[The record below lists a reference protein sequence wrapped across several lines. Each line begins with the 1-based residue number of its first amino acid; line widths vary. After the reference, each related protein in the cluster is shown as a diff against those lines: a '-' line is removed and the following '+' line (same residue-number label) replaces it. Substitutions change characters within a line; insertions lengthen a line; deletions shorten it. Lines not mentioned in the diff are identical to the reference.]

1 MLNQEIISRKKSC
14 IKCFLLCTKV
24 NNSGTIVGR
33 SAFAIN
39 ADKINKLG
47 VRIYAGRDL
56 ALAAGHDLRIQSAQ
70 NSSSTSLHS
79 EQQQSGLFA
88 SSSGITLGS
97 QASQHTNSST
107 TLSQQASTVGS
118 TGGTVTLSAGNQY
131 TQSASHVLAAGTG
144 DVQILAKNVT
154 LSAASDT
161 MQASQSSHSQQSGL
175 SLSISNPVLSAANSV
190 QQMGQAASQVSD
202 PRLQALAA
210 ASATLAVKQAASS
223 VANNPGSAGG
233 IQIGISLGSSQSS
246 SQSQQSSQQAA
257 ASTVQAGGNVVI
269 VASADPA
276 KKDGNIAISGSHLS
290 AGGHA
295 ALIAD
300 GDITLQSAQNSSQ
313 QSSSNHSSSASL
325 GVGLGIGGTNSGFT
339 VTANAS
345 QGKGQ
350 GNGSDISHSNS
361 SISAG
366 KQLLISSG
374 GDTTLAGAVA
384 SAERISA
391 EIGGNLHIASQQDT
405 SDYNSTQHSAGIG
418 IAIPIGAG
426 TGSVSGHL
434 SNSKVD
440 SQYASVGQQSGMLAG
455 DGGFTVQV
463 GGKTELTGAV
473 IASTAQALEQGLNSF
488 NSANGLVMND
498 MQNQAAFSAHSM
510 SASGGVGTLPAGNQ
524 GTALGLGLAGGNAQ
538 SVSLSGISGIAGNT
552 SITSDAA
559 QTGIAAIFN
568 AQQVQQTINA
578 QTQITAAASQQAP
591 QAVASYAE
599 SQQTALREQAKNEN
613 DPIKRAELQSEADKW
628 NEGGVNRA
636 KLHLVTGALSGGI
649 GGALGAGAAALA
661 APMLEQVQSSMAE
674 QLTGAGLAPG
684 LANMAAQA
692 IATGA
697 AAGIGGAA
705 GGGMAGASMGLVV
718 DANNRQLHPTE
729 IAIIKKNAARFAKK
743 LYNTDDPMPGQVEG
757 ALALLANTA
766 QTLVDNNLGYTVPY
780 SAQAE
785 AFLHTL
791 QTEYAGTTPNV
802 SIGGGQFLFHATP
815 EQINSPHINSD
826 SVDKEIAGIIIKNP
840 IKSPSSVENTNEK
853 RDPATNLVLDEKG
866 RYSQRITV
874 DGKPFEPKYFPCPV
888 ASAGCSGQ
896 NLDMADAQT
905 AAYVKALDKKVLNDI
920 GTASTLVTIANPVGV
935 AGVVAGTVGT
945 LSSLADGI
953 LNDEFGSA
961 LTKEIL
967 AASATKYLKAVY
979 GLSEAV
985 SNRITAVV
993 DLSGGW
999 QAFIDRAKETKVP
1012 DNSGGR

>member
-1 MLNQEIISRKKSC
+1 
-14 IKCFLLCTKV
+14 
-24 NNSGTIVGR
+24 
-33 SAFAIN
+33 
-39 ADKINKLG
+39 
-47 VRIYAGRDL
+47 
-56 ALAAGHDLRIQSAQ
+56 
-70 NSSSTSLHS
+70 
-79 EQQQSGLFA
+79 
-88 SSSGITLGS
+88 
-97 QASQHTNSST
+97 
-107 TLSQQASTVGS
+107 
-118 TGGTVTLSAGNQY
+118 
-131 TQSASHVLAAGTG
+131 
-144 DVQILAKNVT
+144 
-154 LSAASDT
+154 
-161 MQASQSSHSQQSGL
+161 
-175 SLSISNPVLSAANSV
+175 
-190 QQMGQAASQVSD
+190 
-202 PRLQALAA
+202 
-210 ASATLAVKQAASS
+210 
-223 VANNPGSAGG
+223 
-233 IQIGISLGSSQSS
+233 
-246 SQSQQSSQQAA
+246 
-257 ASTVQAGGNVVI
+257 
-269 VASADPA
+269 
-276 KKDGNIAISGSHLS
+276 
-290 AGGHA
+290 
-295 ALIAD
+295 
-300 GDITLQSAQNSSQ
+300 
-313 QSSSNHSSSASL
+313 
-325 GVGLGIGGTNSGFT
+325 
-339 VTANAS
+339 
-345 QGKGQ
+345 
-350 GNGSDISHSNS
+350 
-361 SISAG
+361 
-366 KQLLISSG
+366 
-374 GDTTLAGAVA
+374 
-384 SAERISA
+384 
-391 EIGGNLHIASQQDT
+391 
-405 SDYNSTQHSAGIG
+405 
-418 IAIPIGAG
+418 
-426 TGSVSGHL
+426 
-434 SNSKVD
+434 
-440 SQYASVGQQSGMLAG
+440 
-455 DGGFTVQV
+455 
-463 GGKTELTGAV
+463 
-473 IASTAQALEQGLNSF
+473 
-488 NSANGLVMND
+488 MND
-498 MQNQAAFSAHSM
+498 MQNQAAFSAQSM

-524 GTALGLGLAGGNAQ
+524 GTAVGLGLAGGNAQ

-705 GGGMAGASMGLVV
+705 GGGMAGAGMGLVV

-826 SVDKEIAGIIIKNP
+826 SVDKEIAGIIIKKP

-920 GTASTLVTIANPVGV
+920 GTASTLVTIANPTGILGAIASFIGPTAGLTSGYVDGSLAEAGAKETIQYV
-935 AGVVAGTVGT
+935 AGA
-945 LSSLADGI
+945 
-953 LNDEFGSA
+953 
-961 LTKEIL
+961 
-967 AASATKYLKAVY
+967 YLQKIY
-979 GLSEAV
+979 GLSSSAAAQT
-985 SNRITAVV
+985 IAII

-999 QAFIDRAKETKVP
+999 QAFVERANSYLSEEKRTKK
-1012 DNSGGR
+1012 NNE